1 MRTPADG
8 HPAPPARLVSV
19 IEAASIE
26 AEERFVRVVF
36 ARPVDSVAA
45 ALALQERIDAAATAT
60 RRVLLDYRS
69 VGAHADE
76 VRESMWDWAARAD
89 LDGIA
94 VVVDGELTR
103 VRLNMTALSRRV
115 PMRAFLGADEAAAW
129 LVDPNPR
136 RTTRITRIV

>member
-1 MRTPADG
+1 
-8 HPAPPARLVSV
+8 VV
-19 IEAASIE
+19 EAASIE
-26 AEERFVRVVF
+26 AGEGFVRVVF
-36 ARPVDSVAA
+36 AGTIDSVAA
-45 ALALQERIDAAATAT
+45 ALALQERIEAAAKAT

-89 LDGIA
+89 LQSIA
-94 VVVDGELTR
+94 VVVDGEMTR

-115 PMRAFLGADEAAAW
+115 PMRAFLGPDEAAQW

-136 RTTRITRIV
+136 RATRITRLV

>member
-1 MRTPADG
+1 VDNRG
-8 HPAPPARLVSV
+8 RLLDWSAVA
-19 IEAASIE
+19 EAASIE
-26 AEERFVRVVF
+26 TEERFVRVVF
-36 ARPVDSVAA
+36 SRAVDSVAA
-45 ALALQERIDAAATAT
+45 ALALQGRIDAAAQAT
-60 RRVLLDYRS
+60 RRVLLDYRC
-69 VGAHADE
+69 VGAHAEE

-89 LDGIA
+89 LEGIA

-115 PMRAFLGADEAAAW
+115 PMRAFLGLDEAAKW